1 MNKLEEALQEKISG
15 LEDEKEELEAAIE
28 HIDLK
33 LETYRELLAEETG
46 EEIVPTPKKR
56 GRPKKTAAKGVTKRR
71 GRPKKK
77 VSPEI
82 EEQDRKLYEEA
93 KGSLPGGFSA
103 TTDEEQEKAV
113 NRFNPQPKGPL
124 SHPGVT
130 VGSTKGNPAAL
141 APDPR
146 GHKTISMEDD
156 LPEEK

>member
-1 MNKLEEALQEKISG
+1 MNKLEEALQEKISV
-15 LEDEKEELEAAIE
+15 LEDEKSEYWEE
-28 HIDLK
+28 IDRIDRK

-93 KGSLPGGFSA
+93 KSSLPRGLSA
-103 TTDEEQEKAV
+103 TTDEEREKAV

-130 VGSTKGNPAAL
+130 VGSTKGKPATSE
-141 APDPR
+141 PDPR

-156 LPEEK
+156 LPEEE